1 MTRDQNSQILT
12 NKYEKFKGFLGF
24 KKYSYRDEGLSCE
37 YMLDDYKHKNNYLV
51 CYLMIDD
58 GGDTITQD
66 FYEISET
73 KISDYHSYYSTYIKI
88 NNVKLIKTLTKKDIR
103 RALVF
108 VLIEENNIYQLRIYT
123 YYYKT
128 LSTHL
133 DLLNSNYKCINNFSG
148 IKTSYIYEKD
158 LLSFSCLVSNAEV
171 QLILINNALNI
182 VQKANQFDICD
193 SIHGHSILYS
203 QHFQKYYIISDVL
216 CYNNN
221 FPFFPLNG
229 RITNINGSF
238 EVEEF
243 NLEEN
248 EIFDGTDNQ
257 VNVPQIIC
265 PPELEKCS
273 KCDQESIAK
282 NLCIECNNENGYYI
296 LKAIYD
302 INFKYID
309 CVNDT
314 TKPYNFYFDPENRY
328 YEQCFDTCFQCS
340 KKGDYIEN
348 NCDSCDGITF
358 IKQPEHEDSNNCVYK
373 CKYFYYYTDYGQY
386 KCTDYPNCP
395 DDYNTLIKEKNK
407 CTNNCL
413 KDDEYK
419 YYYNRECYI
428 KCPNNTQ
435 NDEDHICKDKNITR
449 CILSQTEFFLFNE
462 NITDDMVEK
471 MTMIYASEFGYTDT
485 HVSIYKS
492 DIYTIT
498 IYKDIQCIS
507 DLSLNTPE
515 INFGDCEM
523 KVKNSYGINES
534 LIVAIIDKNIDGE
547 NTRKMISYNLYSP
560 TTGKKLNSDEICSDD
575 KLIIMENLNY
585 KLLKS
590 NIDLSTLSQL
600 YSQGIDL
607 FDLSSPFYTDVCFQY
622 NSINVSNVKNKDI
635 ALKDRV
641 LLFFPNITLCEDG
654 CEMKGINLTTIKA
667 ICECSYS
674 NKDKDLLKDNA
685 LYQSEVGQLEEFI
698 SSTNI
703 YVMKC
708 YKNLLSIKYFS
719 ECIGGL
725 IIFILL
731 IIEIICTINY
741 FSKGLLSIKIY
752 IFEISEKYINYISPK
767 KEHKRNIK
775 NIPYFI
781 TKNEFK
787 NSLSFE
793 NENNKIK
800 ENKIMKI
807 EQELQKQYQNEK
819 YIVIY
824 KPKIKNKKLIL
835 RKDLL
840 SRNNAQVNEASKL
853 DLNNSNQNSGYRKL
867 NNDKNGIF
875 SDEEKNNDI
884 IQSNEIQIFS
894 KQNIFNEKKIVNDNK
909 ISLKKNDKE
918 NFINELG
925 YNSLLNININ
935 RKDKEFFND
944 YLQTEFENME
954 YDEILEKD
962 KRQFCEY
969 LKEKIIENQSIINTF
984 CTEEPFK
991 PRSIKIILFV
1001 LQIDLYLLINCLF
1014 YDENYVSEIFH
1025 LDKDTFYDKAGRF
1038 FGNLVY
1044 AALVGI
1050 IISYI
1055 IEWLFIEESRL
1066 KKIFKKRKD
1075 NIPVIKNEINQIIKD
1090 IKIRYVLFIVLA
1102 FLITIFTMIHISCF
1116 NIVYPNLKW
1125 EWLIFSG
1132 IIIVFMQVFSAMICL
1147 IHTILRF
1154 ISFKCKSEKIY
1165 KISYLL
1171 S

>member
-1 MTRDQNSQILT
+1 
-12 NKYEKFKGFLGF
+12 
-24 KKYSYRDEGLSCE
+24 
-37 YMLDDYKHKNNYLV
+37 
-51 CYLMIDD
+51 MIKVY
-58 GGDTITQD
+58 I
-66 FYEISET
+66 F
-73 KISDYHSYYSTYIKI
+73 KISD
-88 NNVKLIKTLTKKDIR
+88 
-103 RALVF
+103 
-108 VLIEENNIYQLRIYT
+108 
-123 YYYKT
+123 
-128 LSTHL
+128 
-133 DLLNSNYKCINNFSG
+133 
-148 IKTSYIYEKD
+148 
-158 LLSFSCLVSNAEV
+158 
-171 QLILINNALNI
+171 
-182 VQKANQFDICD
+182 
-193 SIHGHSILYS
+193 
-203 QHFQKYYIISDVL
+203 
-216 CYNNN
+216 
-221 FPFFPLNG
+221 
-229 RITNINGSF
+229 
-238 EVEEF
+238 
-243 NLEEN
+243 
-248 EIFDGTDNQ
+248 
-257 VNVPQIIC
+257 
-265 PPELEKCS
+265 
-273 KCDQESIAK
+273 
-282 NLCIECNNENGYYI
+282 
-296 LKAIYD
+296 
-302 INFKYID
+302 
-309 CVNDT
+309 
-314 TKPYNFYFDPENRY
+314 
-328 YEQCFDTCFQCS
+328 
-340 KKGDYIEN
+340 
-348 NCDSCDGITF
+348 
-358 IKQPEHEDSNNCVYK
+358 
-373 CKYFYYYTDYGQY
+373 
-386 KCTDYPNCP
+386 
-395 DDYNTLIKEKNK
+395 
-407 CTNNCL
+407 
-413 KDDEYK
+413 
-419 YYYNRECYI
+419 
-428 KCPNNTQ
+428 
-435 NDEDHICKDKNITR
+435 
-449 CILSQTEFFLFNE
+449 
-462 NITDDMVEK
+462 
-471 MTMIYASEFGYTDT
+471 
-485 HVSIYKS
+485 
-492 DIYTIT
+492 
-498 IYKDIQCIS
+498 
-507 DLSLNTPE
+507 
-515 INFGDCEM
+515 
-523 KVKNSYGINES
+523 
-534 LIVAIIDKNIDGE
+534 
-547 NTRKMISYNLYSP
+547 
-560 TTGKKLNSDEICSDD
+560 
-575 KLIIMENLNY
+575 
-585 KLLKS
+585 
-590 NIDLSTLSQL
+590 
-600 YSQGIDL
+600 
-607 FDLSSPFYTDVCFQY
+607 
-622 NSINVSNVKNKDI
+622 
-635 ALKDRV
+635 
-641 LLFFPNITLCEDG
+641 
-654 CEMKGINLTTIKA
+654 
-667 ICECSYS
+667 
-674 NKDKDLLKDNA
+674 
-685 LYQSEVGQLEEFI
+685 
-698 SSTNI
+698 
-703 YVMKC
+703 
-708 YKNLLSIKYFS
+708 
-719 ECIGGL
+719 
-725 IIFILL
+725 
-731 IIEIICTINY
+731 
-741 FSKGLLSIKIY
+741 
-752 IFEISEKYINYISPK
+752 KYINYITPK

-775 NIPYFI
+775 NIPHFI

-867 NNDKNGIF
+867 NNDKIEVF

-894 KQNIFNEKKIVNDNK
+894 KQNIFDEKKIVNDNK

-984 CTEEPFK
+984 CYEEPFK

-1102 FLITIFTMIHISCF
+1102 FLITIFTLIHISCF